1 MVWILFGFKPNN
13 KILHNKLISE
23 LNLIGF
29 KICAI
34 VVGNLINNPVMA
46 HIPHRVHGELENA
59 DYNDENGLLIGNHH
73 YKIDEAFEALA
84 DIQF

>member
-1 MVWILFGFKPNN
+1 
-13 KILHNKLISE
+13 
-23 LNLIGF
+23 
-29 KICAI
+29 
-34 VVGNLINNPVMA
+34 MA